1 MLLVIGLIV
10 LIAAVV
16 IAVTGVVTNG
26 GHGHV
31 LTHGFS
37 VLGYHVTGSTGELF
51 LYGLVL
57 GAIAMF
63 AISVILISARRSSL
77 RASSARVGLERSR
90 RETAAASKD
99 RDSLIEE
106 RDSARAYIASVPG
119 AGAPSLTDDRR
130 PDADDTAERSVAAST
145 P

>member
-1 MLLVIGLIV
+1 MILVVGLVV

-16 IAVTGVVTNG
+16 IAVTGVVTNA
-26 GHGHV
+26 GHAHA
-31 LTHGFS
+31 LTHGFA

-57 GAIAMF
+57 GAIAML
-63 AISVILISARRSSL
+63 ALSLVLSSARRTSR
-77 RASSARVGLERSR
+77 RASTARVGLEQSR

-99 RDSLIEE
+99 RDNLIEE
-106 RDSARAYIASVPG
+106 RESARAYISSVPG
-119 AGAPSLTDDRR
+119 GSAPPGEHR
-130 PDADDTAERSVAAST
+130 PDVDDSASQPVVAGT